1 MLLYR
6 KSTMAVLLA
15 LIFFAF
21 FGTLT
26 ASAWM
31 FPKNYDWRY
40 RVISNLLSPRDNPS
54 HYWMAAGG
62 LALTGLLMLPFAGY
76 LRRHLGVIAPRTAN
90 IGAGTFTADVFAV
103 HFSCSSSLPP
113 TLSLF
118 RPVGLHHQ
126 PLCTSHRLP

>member
-6 KSTMAVLLA
+6 KSTLAVLLA
-15 LIFFAF
+15 LIFFSF

-54 HYWMAAGG
+54 HYWMAASG

-90 IGAGTFTADVFAV
+90 IGAGTFTAGN
-103 HFSCSSSLPP
+103 
-113 TLSLF
+113 F
-118 RPVGLHHQ
+118 RPRFASAPCSAPPPHLLCVCPPPYP
-126 PLCTSHRLP
+126 PL